1 MAATE
6 EANAKD
12 LDRLLFSTSQIADA
26 VGMHRQTVRKY
37 LEQGNVFPVVDEP
50 KRKLYKFSQAVRCII
65 QTAGEETS
73 TDRRNLAQAR
83 MAEVQTAILERK
95 YIPVEEIAPV
105 VRSYFSAQNA
115 IIQNSNLEDDEK
127 ERLFKK
133 AQDLAKKL
141 ENIA

>member
-1 MAATE
+1 MGSPSFEEQNAAEYSVSMLSRLTG
-6 EANAKD
+6 
-12 LDRLLFSTSQIADA
+12 LDR
-26 VGMHRQTVRKY
+26 RTVDKY
-37 LEQGNVFPVVDEP
+37 LEAEGLELAESSAGNAKKFPFL
-50 KRKLYKFSQAVRCII
+50 KAIRAFIFCSKGQSSA
-65 QTAGEETS
+65 
-73 TDRRNLAQAR
+73 DRRNEAQAR

-95 YIPVEEIAPV
+95 YIAIEEIAPV

-133 AQDLAKKL
+133 AQDLAEKL